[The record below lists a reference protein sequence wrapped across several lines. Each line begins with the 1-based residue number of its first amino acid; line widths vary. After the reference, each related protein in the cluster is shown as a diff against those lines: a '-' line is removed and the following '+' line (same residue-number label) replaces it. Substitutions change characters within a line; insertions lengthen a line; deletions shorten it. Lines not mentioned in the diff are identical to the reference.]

1 MILKKFAILLKKVY
15 DIDTLCVFLFSLNLH
30 RREWK
35 IEDKFIDKIQPQL
48 YIYIYIEKNQNSIP
62 FTKKCGRREI
72 VMPFPSSW

>member
-15 DIDTLCVFLFSLNLH
+15 DIDTLCVFPFSLNLH

-48 YIYIYIEKNQNSIP
+48 YIYIS
-62 FTKKCGRREI
+62 KKTRIQFRSRRS
-72 VMPFPSSW
+72 VAVVKS

>member
-35 IEDKFIDKIQPQL
+35 IEDKFMDKIQPQL
-48 YIYIYIEKNQNSIP
+48 YIYIYIS
-62 FTKKCGRREI
+62 KKTRIQFRSRRS
-72 VMPFPSSW
+72 VAVVKS